1 MDTKIKQ
8 RFSLSSNAKILLAC
22 FGIPFLA
29 MIVIY
34 CCLMVWPTGKNSV
47 LVLDLNAQYI
57 YYFEQFRDILTSG
70 EAITYSFER
79 ALGGEFMGIF
89 AYYLSSPFS
98 VIVALFPKD
107 SITEAMYLILVLK
120 TGLCGLSFGY
130 YLAKTRPTLSGVYR
144 VMFSVMYALCSYVV
158 VMQNNVMWID
168 NVIAFPIILY
178 AVDELIKHGKFKLY
192 VVFLVYSIMS
202 NFYIGYMMCIF
213 ILVWFFARYFM
224 LTAPERNPHSENRHF
239 IKSLIRIALWSLL
252 AVLISAII
260 ILPVY
265 YSLTFGKLDFSDPNY
280 TPKQLFE
287 FADLLTK
294 AFFGS
299 YDNVRPSG
307 MPFIYCG
314 TLALILAPLYFFSD
328 SIPTRRKIGFAAVM
342 LFLIVGFNFSIAD
355 IIWHG
360 MQRPNWLNARFA
372 FMFVGLMLTMSVD
385 AFMNLEKIGSR
396 ATKISAI
403 GWCVLLLILSKFDYE
418 NLPEFTSVW
427 PSILIFFLI
436 SSILPS
442 CIKAMR
448 NPDMCRRSALALCVV
463 IVAESIGNGVIMLY
477 ALDEDVGVAKRSSYR
492 QMIDTYEPAVELYK
506 NEEDDTFYRSD
517 KLEHRKKND
526 AFALDINGM
535 SNSTS
540 TLNAKVIEL
549 LAQFGYASMSH
560 WSLYAGITAVTDAL
574 FDIKYVMADDTEWI
588 PEYMTSLYELIGS
601 TDDRINI
608 YKNPHSL
615 SLAYSVNENV
625 LEYDVPA
632 EDDDDDYVEPFKYMN
647 GLLEAMVG
655 HEVNVWRRV
664 DVDSS
669 DYTGCDMIFVE
680 GHRGYEVTGD
690 VTAKLTYELNIESDD
705 LIYVYFPSKYPR
717 DARIK
722 VNGEEIC
729 DYFDNESFAIRELG
743 SFEIGEKV
751 EVGLYLDEDKIYL
764 RTGCYFF
771 WYFDEEEFVSVM
783 EELSSGMMDV
793 HYEKDTFLHGTV
805 NVPKDD
811 SVLFTTIPYDA
822 GWEVKIDGE
831 AAETISLLNETL
843 LAVKIGAGEHMIEF
857 SYKPDCVKYGLIIS
871 CSGIV
876 IFTVICAIDALRKKK
891 KKSVQSHETEF
902 SLSTI
907 EEIIPDDELM
917 PPKIA
922 DINETDNGKEKAEK
936 ND

>member
-1 MDTKIKQ
+1 MDTNSKE

-22 FGIPFLA
+22 FGIPFFS

-70 EAITYSFER
+70 ESLIYSFER

-107 SITEAMYLILVLK
+107 SITEAMYFILVLK

-130 YLAKTRPTLSGVYR
+130 YLTKTRPSLSGVYR

-168 NVIAFPIILY
+168 NVIAFPVILY

-202 NFYIGYMMCIF
+202 NFYIGYMMCLFIF
-213 ILVWFFARYFM
+213 VWFFARYFM
-224 LTAPERNPHSENRHF
+224 LTPGERSPHFEKRHF
-239 IKSLIRIALWSLL
+239 IKSLMRIALWSLL

-260 ILPVY
+260 ILPIY
-265 YSLTFGKLDFSDPNY
+265 YSLTFGKLEFSDPNY
-280 TPKQLFE
+280 TPKQMFE
-287 FADLLTK
+287 FADLVTK

-299 YDNVRPSG
+299 YDNVRPTG

-314 TLALILAPLYFFSD
+314 TLALILAPLYFFTD
-328 SIPTRRKIGFAAVM
+328 SIPTRRKVGFASVM

-372 FMFVGLMLTMSVD
+372 FMFVGLMLTMAVD
-385 AFMNLEKIGSR
+385 AFMNLEKIG
-396 ATKISAI
+396 AKAAKISAI
-403 GWCVLLLILSKFDYE
+403 GWCALLMILAKFDYE
-418 NLPEFTSVW
+418 NLPDFTSVW
-427 PSILIFFLI
+427 PSILVFLLI
-436 SSILPS
+436 SAVLPS

-448 NPDMCRRSALALCVV
+448 DPSVCRKAAVGLCGV
-463 IVAESIGNGVIMLY
+463 IIAECIGNGVVMLY

-492 QMIDTYEPAVELYK
+492 QMIETYEPAVELYK
-506 NEEDDTFYRSD
+506 DEADDSFYRSE

-526 AFALDINGM
+526 SFALDINGM

-540 TLNAKVIEL
+540 TLNAKAIDL

-560 WSLYAGITAVTDAL
+560 WSLYAGSTAVTDAI
-574 FDIKYVMADDTEWI
+574 FNIKYVMADQTEEI
-588 PEYMTSLYELIGS
+588 PAYLTSLYELIGS
-601 TDDRINI
+601 TDDKINV
-608 YKNPHSL
+608 YKNPYAL
-615 SLAYSVNENV
+615 SLAYSVNEAV
-625 LEYDVPA
+625 LEYDVPP
-632 EDDDDDYVEPFKYMN
+632 ESEDDDDYVEPFKYMN
-647 GLLEAMVG
+647 DLLEAMVG

-669 DYTGCDMIFVE
+669 DYTGCEIIFVE
-680 GHRGYEVTGD
+680 GHRGYEVSGD
-690 VTAKLTYELNIESDD
+690 TTAKLTYELNIESDD

-722 VNGEEIC
+722 VNGDEIC
-729 DYFDNESFAIRELG
+729 EYFDNESFAICELG
-743 SFEIGEKV
+743 SFEIGEEV

-764 RTGCYFF
+764 RTGCSFF
-771 WYFDEEEFVSVM
+771 WYFDEEEFTSVM
-783 EELSSGMMDV
+783 EELSSGTMDT
-793 HYEKDTFLHGTV
+793 HPEKDTYIHGSVT
-805 NVPKDD
+805 VPKGD

-831 AAETISLLNETL
+831 AAETIAVLNETL
-843 LAVKIGAGEHMIEF
+843 LAVKIDEGEHTVEF
-857 SYKPDCVKYGLIIS
+857 TYKPDCVKYGLILS
-871 CSGIV
+871 CIGVMIFAVACV
-876 IFTVICAIDALRKKK
+876 IDIRRKKK
-891 KKSVQSHETEF
+891 SSIDNTEII
-902 SLSTI
+902 I
-907 EEIIPDDELM
+907 ESDEIIPDDELI
-917 PPKIA
+917 PTEIT
-922 DINETDNGKEKAEK
+922 DITETDNDTEKADN